1 MGNNFIYDKLVR
13 DENDFPGLVA
23 YGLYKRH
30 KIEFIKQLKEEKH
43 MKEVTD
49 KDLEAFHLSSNSSS
63 QLHSYQLQAEN
74 LLQKTFMATMENE
87 LDLAVQDMHADY
99 QSEIKNALPKW
110 WHNVLLSVIS
120 SIIASAITALVF
132 MFVSFKIDFDDK
144 VDQIHKSEQHIEQMV
159 SSMERT
165 GNH

>member
-13 DENDFPGLVA
+13 DENDFSGLVA

-30 KIEFIKQLKEEKH
+30 KIEFIKQLKAEKQVE
-43 MKEVTD
+43 EVTD
-49 KDLEAFHLSSNSSS
+49 KDLEMFHLSSNSSS
-63 QLHSYQLQAEN
+63 QLQSYKLQAEN

-87 LDLAVQDMHADY
+87 LNLAVQDMHADY
-99 QSEIKNALPKW
+99 QSEIKKALPKW
-110 WHNVLLSVIS
+110 WHNVMISVIS

-165 GNH
+165 GND